1 MMKKSFNNDNG
12 SVVIE
17 FGKKDIEL
25 LWHIFSFPYNILRL
39 LENNMQ
45 PALSSKQIRDSKWL
59 LRDFKE
65 ILDSS
70 TWELPK
76 SK

>member
-25 LWHIFSFPYNILRL
+25 LWHIFSFPYNIL
-39 LENNMQ
+39 
-45 PALSSKQIRDSKWL
+45 
-59 LRDFKE
+59 
-65 ILDSS
+65 
-70 TWELPK
+70 
-76 SK
+76 